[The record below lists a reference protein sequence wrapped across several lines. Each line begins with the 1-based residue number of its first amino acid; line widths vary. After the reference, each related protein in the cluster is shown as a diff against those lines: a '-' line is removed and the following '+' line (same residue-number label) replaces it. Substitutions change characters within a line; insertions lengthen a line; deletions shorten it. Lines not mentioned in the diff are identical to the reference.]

1 MLLLAILTPACVSSS
16 LAFCMMHSAYKSNKQ
31 GENIQAWHTPFPILN
46 LESVAPGMVL
56 TVAFDLHK
64 SFSGGQVRWSGISIS
79 LRISTMCCDPH
90 RQIFR
95 VVIEAEVDVLLEFSC
110 FSYDPTDVGSLI
122 FGSLPFLN
130 PACTSG
136 ISQFMHCWSRV
147 WRILSKTLLA
157 CEIASHTSALLTVYN
172 TYVYKI
178 FCNTLYMHAC
188 LCIYVYV
195 YKYVPIYH
203 KESQY
208 HHY

>member
-16 LAFCMMHSAYKSNKQ
+16 LALCMMHSAYKSNKQ

-110 FSYDPTDVGSLI
+110 FSYDPTDVGSLMSGPSD
-122 FGSLPFLN
+122 FSKSSLYIWNF
-130 PACTSG
+130 SV
-136 ISQFMHCWSRV
+136 H
-147 WRILSKTLLA
+147 
-157 CEIASHTSALLTVYN
+157 ALLKSSLKDFEQNLTSMWN
-172 TYVYKI
+172 SLSYKC
-178 FCNTLYMHAC
+178 FADS
-188 LCIYVYV
+188 V
-195 YKYVPIYH
+195 
-203 KESQY
+203 
-208 HHY
+208 